1 MNLYI
6 GYIYCIRN
14 KTNNKCY
21 IGQTIHTI
29 EKRWK
34 QHIKKNNNCRYLKN
48 AFHKYGFNNFEINVV
63 AECDNDK
70 LDDCEKEYII
80 EYNSLAPNGYNLR
93 EGGNNGKMHEETK
106 QKISATLKENW
117 NNKTEQE
124 KEEQIEKFFKATEI
138 YRTDTELKK
147 ENYEKISNTL
157 KAKPITQEKK
167 EQLNKYKAKFK
178 VYQYDEKGK
187 LINEFESL
195 TEAASVMKT
204 CPARIER
211 YCISQ
216 NLLDNFI
223 FKLHK
228 YQVVQKDEQNKIVNT
243 FDCIENAAKY
253 FNVTLEKIFR
263 RCQDKKMLD
272 NYYLSSPDIPPV

>member
-1 MNLYI
+1 
-6 GYIYCIRN
+6 
-14 KTNNKCY
+14 
-21 IGQTIHTI
+21 
-29 EKRWK
+29 
-34 QHIKKNNNCRYLKN
+34 
-48 AFHKYGFNNFEINVV
+48 
-63 AECDNDK
+63 
-70 LDDCEKEYII
+70 
-80 EYNSLAPNGYNLR
+80 
-93 EGGNNGKMHEETK
+93 
-106 QKISATLKENW
+106 
-117 NNKTEQE
+117 
-124 KEEQIEKFFKATEI
+124 
-138 YRTDTELKK
+138 
-147 ENYEKISNTL
+147 
-157 KAKPITQEKK
+157 
-167 EQLNKYKAKFK
+167 
-178 VYQYDEKGK
+178 
-187 LINEFESL
+187 
-195 TEAASVMKT
+195 MKT

>member
-63 AECDNDK
+63 AECNDK

-93 EGGNNGKMHEETK
+93 ESGNNGKMHEETK
-106 QKISATLKENW
+106 HKISATLKENW

-124 KEEQIEKFFKATEI
+124 KEEQKEI
-138 YRTDTELKK
+138 F
-147 ENYEKISNTL
+147 L
-157 KAKPITQEKK
+157 KAIINSPNYQEMRINNGEKMKGKK
-167 EQLNKYKAKFK
+167 LTEKAKESLNKYKIKFK
-178 VYQYDEKGK
+178 VYQYDEKYK

-243 FDCIENAAKY
+243 FDCIENAAKH
-253 FNVTLEKIFR
+253 FNVRLEKIFR

-272 NYYLSSPDIPPV
+272 NYYLSSPDIPQV